1 MVFDM
6 NNKRELDF
14 LEKFGDKLQLL
25 ISENPMY
32 YLGLFSLFVGIFIV
46 AASVFNWDWIFKG
59 HSYNLQKIEGISNM
73 FGRGVARIYF
83 GIGGITCIVLGIIFI
98 YIKQ

>member
-6 NNKRELDF
+6 NNKREPDF

-59 HSYNLQKIEGISNM
+59 HSYNLQKIEGIANF
-73 FGRGVARIYF
+73 FGRGFARIYF
-83 GIGGITCIVLGIIFI
+83 GICGIICCAVGIILI
-98 YIKQ
+98 YINH